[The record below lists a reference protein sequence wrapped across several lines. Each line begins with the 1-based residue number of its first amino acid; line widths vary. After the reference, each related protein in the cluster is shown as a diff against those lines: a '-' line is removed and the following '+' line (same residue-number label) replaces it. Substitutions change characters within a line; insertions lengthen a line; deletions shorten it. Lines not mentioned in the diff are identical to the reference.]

1 MKFSKNSW
9 HYKLNRWMYDET
21 FNNTSLCPYF
31 WLTVL
36 SVLITPVVF
45 VWKTMGNT
53 WHDRVFFMCKC
64 IFFCFAVIVIFALLV
79 GGILVTIFVLGMYYG
94 LIVFVDKAKNWE
106 EKKNKNKIPIE
117 KSKQPSILVGYIKS
131 KKQKICPKLEWE

>member
-1 MKFSKNSW
+1 
-9 HYKLNRWMYDET
+9 MYDEE

-53 WHDRVFFMCKC
+53 WHDRVFFICKC
-64 IFFCFAVIVIFALLV
+64 IFVCFAIIVLLALLY
-79 GGILVTIFVLGMYYG
+79 ITIFVDWWPLVRGILIAIVVLVMFYG
-94 LIVFVDKAKNWE
+94 LLAFVDKVKDWE
-106 EKKNKNKIPIE
+106 EKRNKNKIPIK